1 MSKSRL
7 SKTPSPRT
15 SAPPTPLSLV
25 AGGLVLVL
33 LMGAIIRFS
42 LAVYQFPT
50 TYSALLG
57 MSLLGIIASLVLCA
71 LPRRRTLATVLV
83 LVLAALLLMVSGPQL
98 AYGARACWKTMV
110 DFWSENTYFTVFYAL
125 PDTLSPIQHQAAV
138 RTFLGAVFALLAL
151 PLGWSILRLRAF
163 WLTFVLTLPWLL
175 PAFLAEVELDW
186 PSMLVICACW
196 AALLLSNLAARGD
209 PGSGARVT
217 LLTLPVSLA
226 LLLGVSLV
234 FPHTG
239 YTQPG
244 WAASLKEELMSLD
257 WFSSSRW
264 DGLPQVS
271 SGIQS
276 IVSTS
281 GQTPRLAFSSAGP
294 RQYTGRAILQVTTS
308 QPGRI
313 YLRGSIYRDYTGQAW
328 TGVEPLSTENL
339 TTFEPYISG
348 TASATITHLT
358 SLSSTPFLPYRTNLV
373 NGLWTDPDDS
383 LAFPIAQQ
391 EYDVS
396 YTPLD
401 GEEPSRQGI
410 PTMSEQEE
418 ADTYLDVPEE
428 LSHPLQQWYTQARGE
443 LEDSGQA
450 IQADATGEYAQ
461 ELNTASLIAQ
471 VLARNATY
479 DLSTPRTPSDQDF
492 VTYFLQ
498 ESHQGYCV
506 HFATAATLL
515 LRLQGIPARYVSGY
529 TASVSPV
536 STSDDPSIY
545 SARVLDS
552 NEHAWV
558 EIYLYGYGWYPIEV
572 TPSPTNAQRPGQT
585 EAPAVSVPPSAAP
598 TPTPAPAAS
607 AAPTAAPDTPEAN
620 GAALL
625 GPVLLIPLGVL
636 VVLAGGLWLTRRLRA
651 RTWQKMHRSPDTNA
665 AVLDAY
671 RWFGQLE
678 RWGGK
683 AGAETEDLARKA
695 RFSPH
700 TLTQE
705 ERSLVL
711 GQLRGEVLR
720 LQRAAPPPKRWLLW
734 LLFPVGRGRRAR

>member
-25 AGGLVLVL
+25 AGGLALVL

-209 PGSGARVT
+209 PGAGARVT

-226 LLLGVSLV
+226 LLFGVSLV
-234 FPHTG
+234 FPHTS

-244 WAASLKEELMSLD
+244 WAASLREELMSLD

-264 DGLPQVS
+264 DGLPQAT
-271 SGIQS
+271 SGIQV
-276 IVSTS
+276 IE
-281 GQTPRLAFSSAGP
+281 GNGIPAPRLAFSSAGP

-308 QPGRI
+308 QPGRM
-313 YLRGSIYRDYTGQAW
+313 YLRGSIYQDYTGQAW
-328 TGVEPLSTENL
+328 TGVAPLSTENL
-339 TTFEPYISG
+339 ATFDVSG

-358 SLSSTPFLPYRTNLV
+358 SLSSTPVLPYRTNQI

-383 LAFPIAQQ
+383 LAFPTAQR
-391 EYDVS
+391 EYTVS

-410 PTMSEQEE
+410 PPLDERAEIY
-418 ADTYLDVPEE
+418 DTYLAVPEDISVS
-428 LSHPLQQWYTQARGE
+428 LTNWMDAAMAD

-461 ELNTASLIAQ
+461 ELNTASLITQ
-471 VLARNATY
+471 LLARNATY
-479 DLSTPRTPSDQDF
+479 DLLTPRTPSDQDF

-498 ESHQGYCV
+498 ESHRGYCV

-529 TASVSPV
+529 TVSVSPV
-536 STSDDPSIY
+536 FTSGIELY
-545 SARVLDS
+545 TAQALDS

-572 TPSPTNAQRPGQT
+572 TPSATNAQRPGQT

-607 AAPTAAPDTPEAN
+607 AAPTAAPDTPEA
-620 GAALL
+620 GDTGSL
-625 GPVLLIPLGVL
+625 GPVWLIPLG
-636 VVLAGGLWLTRRLRA
+636 VLAGGLWLTRRLRA
-651 RTWQKMHRSPDTNA
+651 RTWQKMHHSPDTNA

-720 LQRAAPPPKRWLLW
+720 LQRAAPVRKRWLLW